1 MGNVIVSC
9 ASGADSAE
17 NVTVAYQTAGAAL
30 EAGREVVMWLSVD
43 GVRLAEAEYADG
55 IQSIGA
61 PPVSEL
67 HKRFVAAGGRFY
79 VCPTCWS
86 ARDLD
91 DGRLVPGAELRD
103 AGALFEFAGDDAIT
117 FSY

>member
-9 ASGADSAE
+9 TSGADSAE

-30 EAGREVVMWLSVD
+30 DAGREVVMWLSV
-43 GVRLAEAEYADG
+43 
-55 IQSIGA
+55 
-61 PPVSEL
+61 
-67 HKRFVAAGGRFY
+67 AAGGRFY
-79 VCPTCWS
+79 VSPSCWR

-91 DGRLVPGAELRD
+91 DARLVPGAELRD
-103 AGALFEFAGDDAIT
+103 AGALFEFAGDGAIT

>member
-9 ASGADSAE
+9 TSGADSAE
-17 NVTVAYQTAGAAL
+17 NVTVACRT
-30 EAGREVVMWLSVD
+30 
-43 GVRLAEAEYADG
+43 

-67 HKRFVAAGGRFY
+67 HERFVAAG
-79 VCPTCWS
+79 
-86 ARDLD
+86 
-91 DGRLVPGAELRD
+91 
-103 AGALFEFAGDDAIT
+103 ALFDFAGDGAIT

>member
-1 MGNVIVSC
+1 MDNVIVSC

-30 EAGREVVMWLSVD
+30 AAGREVVMWLSVD

-67 HKRFVAAGGRFY
+67 HARFVAAGGRFF
-79 VCPTCWS
+79 VSSSCWR
-86 ARDLD
+86 ARELD
-91 DGRLVPGAELRD
+91 DARLVPGAELRD